1 MAAMF
6 PMPDVFSVFGMWF
19 VNPTVHICICVGCV
33 TDYLDARQELLISV
47 ECLGVCMQLA
57 EPGIG

>member
-6 PMPDVFSVFGMWF
+6 PVPGAFSVFGMRF
-19 VNPTVHICICVGCV
+19 VNPTVRICVRVGCV

-47 ECLGVCMQLA
+47 ECLGV
-57 EPGIG
+57 